1 MAPTPVTGFAR
12 TAHRAIPDTGVPGR
26 VDRRPSGT
34 GPAHRQTR
42 CRILASGV
50 APQASVHPA
59 RTMNAPDTDSVLN
72 DQVLQA
78 MAARGGVKTFPAQSV
93 LINEED
99 ESDSIFILLKGKV
112 KIYGAGP
119 NGREVVYTTL
129 GAGEYFGEMTLDGG
143 PRSASVMTLEP
154 TTCVVVP
161 GANVR
166 DFLGSHP
173 DFALHLIRKLIALV
187 RRSTDTVKSLAL
199 DDVYTRIKKLLL
211 EMAVTEGERQ
221 VVPDRLTQQDIA
233 DRVGSSREMVS
244 RIFKQLTIGGYV
256 ATEGKRIVLL
266 KKLPARW

>member
-1 MAPTPVTGFAR
+1 MSIQEPP
-12 TAHRAIPDTGVPGR
+12 
-26 VDRRPSGT
+26 
-34 GPAHRQTR
+34 
-42 CRILASGV
+42 
-50 APQASVHPA
+50 
-59 RTMNAPDTDSVLN
+59 NALN
-72 DQVLQA
+72 DQLLQA
-78 MAARGGVKTFPAQSV
+78 MAERGGVKTFPASAV
-93 LINEED
+93 LVNEED
-99 ESDSIFILLKGKV
+99 DSDSIYILLKGKV
-112 KIYGAGP
+112 KVYGAGT

-154 TTCVVVP
+154 TTCVVIS

-187 RRSTDTVKSLAL
+187 RRSTDTVKRLAL
-199 DDVYTRIKKLLL
+199 DDVYTRISKLLYEL
-211 EMAVTEGERQ
+211 AQEDNGRL
-221 VVPDRLTQQDIA
+221 VVGDKLTQQDIA

-256 ATEGKRIVLL
+256 ASEGKRIVLL

>member
-1 MAPTPVTGFAR
+1 MSMPE
-12 TAHRAIPDTGVPGR
+12 PDH
-26 VDRRPSGT
+26 
-34 GPAHRQTR
+34 A
-42 CRILASGV
+42 
-50 APQASVHPA
+50 
-59 RTMNAPDTDSVLN
+59 LN
-72 DQVLQA
+72 DQLLQA
-78 MAARGGVKTFPAQSV
+78 MAERGGQKTFPSNAV
-93 LINEED
+93 LVNEED
-99 ESDSIFILLKGKV
+99 DSDSIYILLKGKV
-112 KIYGAGP
+112 KVYGAGA

-154 TTCVVVP
+154 TTCVVVT

-187 RRSTDTVKSLAL
+187 RRSTDTVKRLAL
-199 DDVYTRIKKLLL
+199 DDVYTRISKLLYEL
-211 EMAVTEGERQ
+211 AEEDGGRL
-221 VVPDRLTQQDIA
+221 VVSDKLTQQDIA

-256 ATEGKRIVLL
+256 STEGKRIVLL